1 MDNYTVPTLIIDSD
15 TSWQTLLQQGL
26 TTLKGTYTFQTVLA
40 ASLAE
45 ARNILTRMTPRFV
58 IISLDQAGEG
68 ALDFIRQVRDS
79 PVTRRCVIVC
89 VATRRAAREK
99 VAAFQAGAD
108 HYYVKPINPNTFIMS
123 FPLLARLRE
132 R

>member
-1 MDNYTVPTLIIDSD
+1 MDSYTVPTLIIDSD
-15 TSWQTLLQQGL
+15 PSWQTLLQQGL
-26 TTLKGTYTFQTVLA
+26 TTQKGTYTYQTVLA
-40 ASLAE
+40 GSLAE
-45 ARNILTRMTPRFV
+45 ARSILTRMAPRFV
-58 IISLDQAGEG
+58 IISLEQAGDG
-68 ALDFIRQVRDS
+68 ALDFIRQVRDAPATHRS
-79 PVTRRCVIVC
+79 VIVC
-89 VATRRAAREK
+89 VTTRRAPREK